1 MSELK
6 IQMWIVDDV
15 KPYELNAKI
24 HSEEQVAK
32 IAESI
37 ARFGWDQ
44 PIVVDKNGVII
55 KGAWSPSCS
64 HQVRFN
70 RSTCSGPR

>member
-24 HSEEQVAK
+24 HSEEQGHCCK
-32 IAESI
+32 
-37 ARFGWDQ
+37 
-44 PIVVDKNGVII
+44 
-55 KGAWSPSCS
+55 
-64 HQVRFN
+64 
-70 RSTCSGPR
+70 

>member
-1 MSELK
+1 MSKPIRGWPNERTK

-44 PIVVDKNGVII
+44 PIVVDKM
-55 KGAWSPSCS
+55 A
-64 HQVRFN
+64 
-70 RSTCSGPR
+70 